1 MNWFDLLKDDESED
15 SFYWKDPSED
25 KGRKEQEL
33 LKMLKINLDA
43 YLKDS
48 NTIIDIREDG
58 GFDESTQRPDL
69 RSRNNIY
76 SIIDDLLLLKR

>member
-1 MNWFDLLKDDESED
+1 MSWKSLLKDDESED
-15 SFYWKDPSED
+15 GTYWKDPSED
-25 KGRKEQEL
+25 KGRKELEL
-33 LKMLKINLDA
+33 LKMLKINLDS

-48 NTIIDIREDG
+48 TKIIDVVGRRRVD
-58 GFDESTQRPDL
+58 SWTQHPDL